1 MTNPN
6 INTTVRI
13 SARSL
18 SLLRELSDQEQLS
31 QQAIIDKA
39 IEAYRRK
46 RLLEKANEA
55 FAALRADPIAWKEE
69 LEERKLWEGTLA
81 DGLEEDE
88 EEVPQ

>member
-1 MTNPN
+1 MTNP
-6 INTTVRI
+6 NTTVRI

-46 RLLEKANEA
+46 KLLEQANEA
-55 FAALRADPIAWKEE
+55 FAALRSDPIAWKEE
-69 LEERKLWEGTLA
+69 LEERQLWEGTLM